1 MAPDE
6 LAQRSGPIATDMR
19 KISQR
24 HREDAP
30 AMAWNAP
37 IEHGCLAGERNKAL
51 EDELGAGGKFF
62 EIILERGGGLDQSN
76 PQAMPPDIGLRRHRE
91 LQARVGP
98 KACRARA

>member
-37 IEHGCLAGERNKAL
+37 IEHGRLAGERNKAL
-51 EDELGAGGKFF
+51 QDELGAGGKIF
-62 EIILERGGGLDQSN
+62 EINLERGGGLRQSN
-76 PQAMPPDIGLRRHRE
+76 PRALPPDIRPRHHPA
-91 LQARVGP
+91 LQAGVCHQ
-98 KACRARA
+98 AET